1 MVQKVVQNIEF
12 ATGIPGEFY
21 TNLHQRTVGKIINST
36 TESLNVIGVAVKQKT
51 SSVDDEV
58 AVDGTG
64 ALAGLLGMPKVVYR
78 NTLDPVTFVS
88 NGQQVEVLKAGYVVV
103 NLPAAAN
110 IGDWVYYSD
119 TTGVLET
126 QAPGAVPS
134 SGHSRLPGGT
144 VQIKTVTEAGVGIIY
159 FDLAG
164 DATDP
169 SSA

>member
-1 MVQKVVQNIEF
+1 MVQKVVENREF
-12 ATGIPGEFY
+12 ATGLPGEFY
-21 TNLHQRTVGKIINST
+21 SNLHQRTVGKIINSA

-51 SSVDDEV
+51 ATIDDEV

-64 ALAGLLGMPKVVYR
+64 ALAGLLGTPKVVYR
-78 NTLDPVTFVS
+78 ETLDPVAFVS

-110 IGDWVYYSD
+110 IGDWVYYND

-126 QAPGAVPS
+126 QAPNAAPTAGY
-134 SGHSRLPGGT
+134 SRLPGGT
-144 VQIKTVTEAGVGIIY
+144 VQIKTVTVAGIGIIY

-164 DATDP
+164 DTTVGTV
-169 SSA
+169 